1 MIKLKLVKN
10 NKLKVLTYVRTHP
23 EELFVPKIPFSCFLR
38 TKSQEWCLWPYD
50 QIRKC
55 LECHP
60 ESSYMYNNWSRKT
73 LRPINSIF
81 QFFWGPKVRN
91 GFGTIHK
98 ISSRTRYGY
107 SNLEIFLIFIVEV
120 FFITWI
126 YEIRE
131 RMWQYQHDERYG
143 EWYDSFLRSQ
153 TEWDNLKP
161 ILCQLMSVYHRIS
174 QHDEENF
181 LNWNYQSIYILL
193 TVILTCSKTNFY
205 DL

>member
-1 MIKLKLVKN
+1 MIFEKCQKSVFFTIFQFKYWIEYC
-10 NKLKVLTYVRTHP
+10 VLREWLTM
-23 EELFVPKIPFSCFLR
+23 KIPFWICWL
-38 TKSQEWCLWPYD
+38 T
-50 QIRKC
+50 
-55 LECHP
+55 
-60 ESSYMYNNWSRKT
+60 
-73 LRPINSIF
+73 
-81 QFFWGPKVRN
+81 
-91 GFGTIHK
+91 
-98 ISSRTRYGY
+98 
-107 SNLEIFLIFIVEV
+107 NLNVLVNMTCVDHMIFIVEV

-153 TEWDNLKP
+153 TEWNNLKP